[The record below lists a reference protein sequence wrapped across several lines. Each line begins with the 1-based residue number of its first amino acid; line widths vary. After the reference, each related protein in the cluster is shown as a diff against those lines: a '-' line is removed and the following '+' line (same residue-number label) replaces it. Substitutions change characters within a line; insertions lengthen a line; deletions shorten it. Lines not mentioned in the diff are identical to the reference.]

1 MDEAAWKNF
10 KRTFKQELDPRI
22 DAAVEQGDASTL
34 VALYNQMW
42 AMFPGDEEDTEKL
55 KLILNTALA
64 QMMRLGAY
72 NDMARWFHRF
82 ARWYPE
88 DDQERRFYEGVI
100 EWHVGSKERARAI
113 FSDLYEEFGT
123 AGFGK
128 DKIYVAVATGV
139 TGEITSPEE
148 KPPQESEVDSPEVQ
162 ELAERINDL
171 MDAEDYRS
179 AIELCHQGLA
189 LLGNPRLA
197 DGAMWFFGTMGDA
210 LIELGDW
217 QAARD
222 AFFEATQS
230 PGGIENPYIQLR
242 LGQCEY
248 ELGYE
253 RPAAN
258 GLIAAYMMI
267 PEIFEEEPPRYLQ
280 FLKDQGLI

>member
-1 MDEAAWKNF
+1 M
-10 KRTFKQELDPRI
+10 
-22 DAAVEQGDASTL
+22 
-34 VALYNQMW
+34 
-42 AMFPGDEEDTEKL
+42 
-55 KLILNTALA
+55 
-64 QMMRLGAY
+64 
-72 NDMARWFHRF
+72 
-82 ARWYPE
+82 
-88 DDQERRFYEGVI
+88 I
-100 EWHVGSKERARAI
+100 EWHVGSQERARAI
-113 FSDLYEEFGT
+113 LSDLYEEFGT

-128 DKIYVAVATGV
+128 DKSYVAVA

-148 KPPQESEVDSPEVQ
+148 TPAQQSEVDSAEVQ

-179 AIELCHQGLA
+179 AIELCRQGLA
-189 LLGNPRLA
+189 LLGNHRFA
-197 DGAMWFFGTMGDA
+197 QGAMWFFGTMGDA

-217 QAARD
+217 RAARD
-222 AFFEATQS
+222 AFFDATQS

-248 ELGYE
+248 ELGYQ